1 MKLKLSKKEKLIL
14 LVGLLLVVLLI
25 AVAQFLM
32 LSPLKS
38 DLAMKEQ
45 SLQTEQKL
53 LDSITQKK
61 ADETTKVVED
71 TRELQKKVPVSPLQ
85 EQLILDLERA
95 ENVSNSLVKS
105 MNFSKDTDVTITPP
119 AQETTDATT
128 TTETTNDASLEVKTV
143 QEVEGQQE
151 AQTANTVTG
160 LKKLTISLSVESP
173 TYEDLEK
180 FISTL
185 ESLNRIVVVESIN
198 YTGGKEITSL
208 DTEASEEKLSYSLT
222 VSAYYLPTL
231 NDLIADLPKIDAP
244 APANKKNP
252 LSASSDVTKNN

>member
-1 MKLKLSKKEKLIL
+1 MKLKLSRKEKLIL
-14 LVGLLLVVLLI
+14 LAGILLVLLLI
-25 AVAQFLM
+25 AIAQFMM

-38 DLAMKEQ
+38 ELVTKEQ

-53 LDSITQKK
+53 LDGIIEKK
-61 ADETTKVVED
+61 ADETNKVVED
-71 TRELQKKVPVSPLQ
+71 TRELQKKVPVTPLQ
-85 EQLILDLERA
+85 EQFILDLDRA
-95 ENVSNSLVKS
+95 ENVSNSVVRS
-105 MNFSKDTDVTITPP
+105 MSFSKDTDVTITPP
-119 AQETTDATT
+119 VQENAANGETNTD
-128 TTETTNDASLEVKTV
+128 ESLEVKTV
-143 QEVEGQQE
+143 QEVEAEKE

-198 YTGGKEITSL
+198 YSGGKEITSL
-208 DTEASEEKLSYSLT
+208 DTEPAEEKLSYSLS

-244 APANKKNP
+244 GPANKKNP
-252 LSASSDVTKNN
+252 LSAFTDVLENN

>member
-1 MKLKLSKKEKLIL
+1 MKLKLSRKEKLIL
-14 LVGLLLVVLLI
+14 LAGILLVLLLI
-25 AVAQFLM
+25 ATVQFMM

-38 DLAMKEQ
+38 ELVTKEQ
-45 SLQTEQKL
+45 TLQTEQKL
-53 LDSITQKK
+53 LDGIIQKK
-61 ADETTKVVED
+61 ADETNKVVED
-71 TRELQKKVPVSPLQ
+71 TRELQKKVPVTPLQ
-85 EQLILDLERA
+85 EQFILDLERA

-105 MNFSKDTDVTITPP
+105 MSFSKDVDVTIAPP
-119 AQETTDATT
+119 VQEYSAANGETTSD
-128 TTETTNDASLEVKTV
+128 ESLEVKTV
-143 QEVEGQQE
+143 QEVEAE
-151 AQTANTVTG
+151 KAAQTAITVTG

-198 YTGGKEITSL
+198 YSGGQEITSL
-208 DTEASEEKLSYSLT
+208 EKEPAAEKLSYSLS

-244 APANKKNP
+244 GPANKKNP
-252 LSASSDVTKNN
+252 LSAFSDVLENN

>member
-14 LVGLLLVVLLI
+14 FVGILLVVSLI
-25 AVAQFLM
+25 AIAQFMM

-38 DLAMKEQ
+38 DLEMKEQ
-45 SLQTEQKL
+45 SLQSEQKL
-53 LDSITQKK
+53 LDAITQKK
-61 ADETTKVVED
+61 ADETNKVVED
-71 TRELQKKVPVSPLQ
+71 TRELQKMVPVTPLQ
-85 EQLILDLERA
+85 EQFILDLDRA

-105 MNFSKDTDVTITPP
+105 MSFSKDADVTITPP
-119 AQETTDATT
+119 VQENASANG
-128 TTETTNDASLEVKTV
+128 ETNNDESTEVKTV
-143 QEVEGQQE
+143 QEVTAEQE
-151 AQTANTVTG
+151 AQTENTVTG

-208 DTEASEEKLSYSLT
+208 DTEPAEEKLSYSLS

-244 APANKKNP
+244 GPANKKNP
-252 LSASSDVTKNN
+252 LSAFSDVLENN

>member
-14 LVGLLLVVLLI
+14 LAGFLLVLLLI
-25 AVAQFLM
+25 ATAQFMM

-38 DLAMKEQ
+38 ELVTKEQ
-45 SLQTEQKL
+45 SLQSEQKL
-53 LDSITQKK
+53 LDGIIQKK
-61 ADETTKVVED
+61 ADETNKVVED
-71 TRELQKKVPVSPLQ
+71 TRELQKKVPVAPLQ
-85 EQLILDLERA
+85 EQFILDLERA

-105 MNFSKDTDVTITPP
+105 MGFSKDTDVTNTPSV
-119 AQETTDATT
+119 QENAANAEANTD
-128 TTETTNDASLEVKTV
+128 ESLEVKTV
-143 QEVEGQQE
+143 QEVEAEKE

-173 TYEDLEK
+173 SYEDLEK

-198 YTGGKEITSL
+198 YSGGQEITSL
-208 DTEASEEKLSYSLT
+208 GTEPAEQKLSYSLS
-222 VSAYYLPTL
+222 VSAYYLPSL

-244 APANKKNP
+244 GPANKKNP
-252 LSASSDVTKNN
+252 LSAFSDVLENN

>member
-14 LVGLLLVVLLI
+14 LAGILLVFLLI
-25 AVAQFLM
+25 ATAQFMM

-38 DLAMKEQ
+38 ELVTKEQ

-53 LDSITQKK
+53 LDGIIQKK

-71 TRELQKKVPVSPLQ
+71 TRELQKKVPITPLQ
-85 EQLILDLERA
+85 EQFILDLERA

-105 MNFSKDTDVTITPP
+105 MSFSKDVDVTITPP
-119 AQETTDATT
+119 VEENPGANGEANTD
-128 TTETTNDASLEVKTV
+128 ESLEVKTV
-143 QEVEGQQE
+143 QEVEAEKE
-151 AQTANTVTG
+151 AQTANTITG
-160 LKKLTISLSVESP
+160 LKKLTISLNVESP

-185 ESLNRIVVVESIN
+185 ESLSRIVVVESIN
-198 YTGGKEITSL
+198 YSGGKEITSL
-208 DTEASEEKLSYSLT
+208 ETEPAEEKLSYSLS

-244 APANKKNP
+244 GPANKKNP
-252 LSASSDVTKNN
+252 LSAFLDVIKNN

>member
-14 LVGLLLVVLLI
+14 LAGILLVFLLI
-25 AVAQFLM
+25 ATAQFMM

-38 DLAMKEQ
+38 ELVTKEQ

-53 LDSITQKK
+53 LDGIIQKK

-71 TRELQKKVPVSPLQ
+71 TRELQKKVPITPLQ
-85 EQLILDLERA
+85 EQFILDLERA

-105 MNFSKDTDVTITPP
+105 MSFSKDVDVTITPP
-119 AQETTDATT
+119 VEENPGANGEANTD
-128 TTETTNDASLEVKTV
+128 ESLEVKTV
-143 QEVEGQQE
+143 QEVEAEKE
-151 AQTANTVTG
+151 AQTANTITG
-160 LKKLTISLSVESP
+160 LKKLTISLNVESP

-185 ESLNRIVVVESIN
+185 ESLSRIVVVESIN
-198 YTGGKEITSL
+198 YSGGKEITSL
-208 DTEASEEKLSYSLT
+208 ETEPAEEKLSYSLS

-244 APANKKNP
+244 GPANKKNP
-252 LSASSDVTKNN
+252 LSAFSDVIKNN

>member
-1 MKLKLSKKEKLIL
+1 MKLKLSRKEKLIL
-14 LVGLLLVVLLI
+14 LAGILLVLLLI
-25 AVAQFLM
+25 AIAQFMM

-38 DLAMKEQ
+38 ELVTKEQ

-53 LDSITQKK
+53 LDGIIEKK
-61 ADETTKVVED
+61 ADETNKVVED
-71 TRELQKKVPVSPLQ
+71 TRELQKKVPVTPLQ
-85 EQLILDLERA
+85 EQFILDLDRA
-95 ENVSNSLVKS
+95 ENVSNSLVRS
-105 MNFSKDTDVTITPP
+105 MSFSKDTDVTITPP
-119 AQETTDATT
+119 VQENAANGETNTD
-128 TTETTNDASLEVKTV
+128 ESLEVKTV
-143 QEVEGQQE
+143 QEVEAEKE

-198 YTGGKEITSL
+198 YSGGQEITSL
-208 DTEASEEKLSYSLT
+208 DKEPAEEKLSYSLS

-244 APANKKNP
+244 GPANKKNP
-252 LSASSDVTKNN
+252 LSAFTDVLENN